1 MIHKRT
7 MNPSVQFTS
16 DADDTL
22 KFTLSGVNVSIANA
36 IRRTLLT
43 DIPSVVFRTAP
54 YEESGATMLTNTT
67 RLNNEIL
74 KQRLSC
80 IPIHITDLKDFDLS
94 KYIMELN
101 VENLSDTMMIVTTK
115 DFVVKSVDTGKPISE
130 ADNKK
135 IFPPDSYTG
144 DYIDFVRLRP
154 RISDEIPGEKIH
166 LTCELSIGTGKQDGM
181 FSSVATCAYGF
192 TVDEKEMEVKL
203 NKKRKDWKDAGKT
216 EKEIEQFESKN
227 WVLLEG
233 ARIVKKDSYDFVVE
247 SIGVYTNL
255 ELVTMACDILIARL
269 RGLDQVIE
277 QDQLKIN
284 ISQNTMSNC
293 FDIILENEDYTI
305 GKVIEYV
312 LYAKFFDQA
321 QQQEKDEQKVLSYC
335 GFRKMHPHDPDSIIR
350 VAYLEPSDR
359 TTIKGHL
366 KECIADA
373 IKVYDTCK
381 STFKKGFS
389 EARAKS

>member
-1 MIHKRT
+1 MDPRIT
-7 MNPSVQFTS
+7 FNS

-22 KFTLSGVNVSIANA
+22 TFTISGVNVSLANGL
-36 IRRTLLT
+36 RRTIMS
-43 DIPSVVFRTAP
+43 DIPMVVFRTAP
-54 YEESGATMLTNTT
+54 YEANRSTILTNTT

-80 IPIHITDLKDFDLS
+80 IPIHINNLKEFDHT
-94 KYIMELN
+94 KYYMELN
-101 VENLSDTMMIVTTK
+101 VENLSDTMMVVTTK
-115 DFVVKSVDTGKPISE
+115 DFVVKSTDTGKPVSD

-135 IFPPDSYTG
+135 IFPADSYTG

-166 LTCELSIGTGKQDGM
+166 LTCEFSIGSAKEDGM
-181 FSSVATCAYGF
+181 FSAVATSSYGL
-192 TVDEKEMEVKL
+192 TVDVKEQEVML
-203 NKKRKDWKDAGKT
+203 NKKRKDWKDEGKS
-216 EKEIEQFESKN
+216 EKDIDGFESKN
-227 WVLLEG
+227 WLLLEG
-233 ARIVKKDSYDFVVE
+233 ARIVKKDSYDFMIE
-247 SIGVYTNL
+247 SVGVYTNI
-255 ELVTMACDILIARL
+255 ELLNMGCDILNDRL
-269 RGLDQVIE
+269 RGLDKVIE
-277 QDQLKIN
+277 EDQLKIN

-305 GKVIEYV
+305 GKIIEYFM
-312 LYAKFFDQA
+312 YAKFFDK
-321 QQQEKDEQKVLSYC
+321 EEGGKEDGKLLSYC

-350 VAYLEPSDR
+350 VAYLDPTDR

-381 STFKKGFS
+381 KGF
-389 EARAKS
+389 AKMTNDK

>member
-1 MIHKRT
+1 
-7 MNPSVQFTS
+7 MNPAVQFTS

-22 KFTLSGVNVSIANA
+22 RFTLSGVNVSIANA
-36 IRRTLLT
+36 IRRTLLA
-43 DIPSVVFRTAP
+43 DIPSIVFRTAP
-54 YEESGATMLTNTT
+54 YEENRCTILTNTT

-80 IPIHITDLKDFDLS
+80 IPVHITGLKDFDYT
-94 KYIMELN
+94 KYMMELN
-101 VENLSDTMMIVTTK
+101 VENISDTTMIVTTK

-166 LTCELSIGTGKQDGM
+166 LTCEFSIGTGKQDGM

-203 NKKRKDWKDAGKT
+203 NKKRKDWKDEGKT
-216 EKEIEQFESKN
+216 EKEIENFESKN

-233 ARIVKKDSYDFVVE
+233 ARIVKKDSYDFTVE
-247 SIGVYTNL
+247 SVGVYTNM
-255 ELVTMACDILIARL
+255 ELLTMSCDILIARL
-269 RGLDQVIE
+269 RGLDQIIE

-284 ISQNTMSNC
+284 ISQNTMTNC

-305 GKVIEYV
+305 GKIVEYV
-312 LYAKFFDQA
+312 LYAKFFEQK
-321 QQQEKDEQKVLSYC
+321 QDEQNVLSYC
-335 GFRKMHPHDPDSIIR
+335 GFKKMHPHDPDSIIR

-366 KECIADA
+366 KECITDA
-373 IKVYDTCK
+373 IQVYEKCK
-381 STFKKGFS
+381 STFKKGG
-389 EARAKS
+389 AKE

>member
-1 MIHKRT
+1 
-7 MNPSVQFTS
+7 MNPTIQFTS
-16 DADDTL
+16 DSDDTL
-22 KFTLSGVNVSIANA
+22 KFTLSGVNVSIANGL
-36 IRRTLLT
+36 RRTLIA

-54 YEESGATMLTNTT
+54 HEESLATILVNTT

-80 IPIHITDLKDFDLS
+80 IPIHITNLKDFDYS

-101 VENLSDTMMIVTTK
+101 VDNISDTTMIVTTK

-130 ADNKK
+130 ADTRK

-154 RISDEIPGEKIH
+154 RVSFEIPGEKIH
-166 LTCELSIGTGKQDGM
+166 LTCEFSIGTGKQDGM
-181 FSSVATCAYGF
+181 FSAISTCSYGF

-203 NKKRKDWKDAGKT
+203 NMKRKDWKDDGKT
-216 EKEIEQFESKN
+216 EKEIESFESKN
-227 WVLLEG
+227 WKLLEG
-233 ARIVKKDSYDFVVE
+233 ARIAKKDSFDFIVE
-247 SIGVYTNL
+247 SVGVYTNIEIL
-255 ELVTMACDILIARL
+255 TMGCDILIARL
-269 RGLDQVIE
+269 RGLDQIIE

-284 ISQNTMSNC
+284 ISQNTMTNC

-305 GKVIEYV
+305 GKIIEYV
-312 LYAKFFDQA
+312 LYAKFFDK
-321 QQQEKDEQKVLSYC
+321 EEGKVLSYC
-335 GFRKMHPHDPDSIIR
+335 GFKKMHPHDPDSIIR

-359 TTIKGHL
+359 TTIKGQL

-373 IKVYDTCK
+373 IQVYEKCR
-381 STFKKGFS
+381 STFKKGG
-389 EARAKS
+389 AK

>member
-1 MIHKRT
+1 
-7 MNPSVQFTS
+7 MNPIIQFNS

-22 KFTLSGVNVSIANA
+22 TFTLSGVNVSIANGL
-36 IRRTLLT
+36 RRTLIA

-54 YEESGATMLTNTT
+54 HEESLATILVNTT

-80 IPIHITDLKDFDLS
+80 IPIHITNLKDFDYS

-101 VENLSDTMMIVTTK
+101 VDNISDTTMIVTTK
-115 DFVVKSVDTGKPISE
+115 DFVVKSVDTGNPISE
-130 ADNKK
+130 ADTRK

-154 RISDEIPGEKIH
+154 RISFEIPGEKIH
-166 LTCELSIGTGKQDGM
+166 LTCEFSIGTGKQDGM
-181 FSSVATCAYGF
+181 FSAISTCAYGF
-192 TVDEKEMEVKL
+192 TVDEKEMEMKL
-203 NKKRKDWKDAGKT
+203 NMKRKDWKDDGKT
-216 EKEIEQFESKN
+216 EKEIESFESKN
-227 WVLLEG
+227 WTLLEG
-233 ARIVKKDSYDFVVE
+233 ARIAKKDSFDFIVE
-247 SIGVYTNL
+247 SVGVYTNL
-255 ELVTMACDILIARL
+255 EILTMGCDILIARL
-269 RGLDQVIE
+269 RGLDQIIE

-284 ISQNTMSNC
+284 ISQNTMTNC

-305 GKVIEYV
+305 GKIVEYF
-312 LYAKFFDQA
+312 LYAKFFEQA
-321 QQQEKDEQKVLSYC
+321 HQGKEEGKVLSYC
-335 GFRKMHPHDPDSIIR
+335 GFKKMHPHDPDSIIR

-373 IKVYDTCK
+373 IQVYEKCR
-381 STFKKGFS
+381 STFKKGG
-389 EARAKS
+389 AK